1 MPLRVVNPSVSNGV
15 SLCTADCLGSLLKR
29 GDSGWITLFVV
40 SLTLTLATATECL
53 CSEPAAVSRAP
64 RHDKVL
70 FLGNS
75 ITRHGPSKAVDWS
88 GNWGMA
94 ASAAEKDFVHL
105 VTDALAAPKRRAP
118 EIMVENIATFERQYA
133 THDVEKMLEKY
144 KDFGAD
150 LVIVAIGENVPP
162 LKTDEAAAQ
171 FGDSLRRLLKGLK
184 ASGNPTIVVRSC
196 FWANEAKDMV
206 LMQVCDDV
214 GGIFVDIGHLGKD
227 EANYARSERE
237 YSHKGVAAHP
247 GDKGMKAIADAILKA
262 VKASG
267 R

>member
-1 MPLRVVNPSVSNGV
+1 MPLRVANPSVSKGV
-15 SLCTADCLGSLLKR
+15 SLCTAGRSGSLLKR
-29 GDSGWITLFVV
+29 GCSGWIMFFAV

-53 CSEPAAVSRAP
+53 CSEPVTLSVAGRY
-64 RHDKVL
+64 DKVL

-105 VTDALAAPKRRAP
+105 VTNALATSKGRAP

-133 THDVEKMLEKY
+133 THDVNAMLEKY
-144 KDFGAD
+144 KKFGAD

-162 LKTDEAAAQ
+162 PKTDEAAAQ

-196 FWANEAKDMV
+196 FWANEPKDKV
-206 LMQVCDDV
+206 LKQVCEDV
-214 GGIFVDIGHLGKD
+214 DGVFVDIGHLGKD
-227 EANYARSERE
+227 ESNYARSERE

-262 VKASG
+262 IKASG